1 MKVAIMQPYFLP
13 YIGYFQLIS
22 AVDRFVIYDNIKYT
36 KKGWINRNRML
47 QNSQDKGFSLS
58 LAKASDGLDI
68 IDRRLAENF
77 NRQKLL
83 NQIRGAYGKAPY
95 FNDVWP
101 LIEKIVFFENNN
113 LFRYIQYSILEICKY
128 LMLDTE
134 IIVSSDID
142 VDHDLKGEKR
152 VISICK
158 KMEASIYINPI
169 GGKDIY
175 SNDIFTE
182 QELELQFVQSQFY
195 EYPQFQGA
203 FVPWLSILDIIMF
216 NSLEKCRCLIKKYDF
231 VSQ

>member
-1 MKVAIMQPYFLP
+1 MKLAIMQPYFLP

-47 QNSQDKGFSLS
+47 QNNQDKVFSLS
-58 LAKASDGLDI
+58 LAKASDQLDI
-68 IDRRLAENF
+68 VDRRLSTNF

-83 NQIRGAYGKAPY
+83 NQIRGAYSKAPY

-101 LIEKIVFFENNN
+101 LIEKIVFFEDNN
-113 LFRYIQYSILEICKY
+113 LFIYIQYSISEICKY
-128 LMLDTE
+128 LELDTE
-134 IIVSSDID
+134 ILVSSDVD
-142 VDHDLKGEKR
+142 VDHDLQGEER

-169 GGKDIY
+169 GGKNIY

-182 QELELQFVQSQFY
+182 QELELKFLQSQFY
-195 EYPQFQGA
+195 EYQQFQGE

-216 NSLEKCRCLIKKYDF
+216 NSLEKCRCLIKKYDLMGG
-231 VSQ
+231 

>member
-1 MKVAIMQPYFLP
+1 MKLAIMQPYFLP

-47 QNSQDKGFSLS
+47 QNSQDKVFSLS
-58 LAKASDGLDI
+58 LAKASDRLDI
-68 IDRRLAENF
+68 VDRRLAINF

-83 NQIRGAYGKAPY
+83 NQIRGSYSKAPY

-101 LIEKIVFFENNN
+101 LIEKIVFFEDDN
-113 LFRYIQYSILEICKY
+113 LFRYVQYSISEICKY
-128 LMLDTE
+128 LELDTE
-134 IIVSSDID
+134 ILVSSDID
-142 VDHDLKGEKR
+142 VDHDLQGEER

-169 GGKDIY
+169 GGKNMY

-182 QELELQFVQSQFY
+182 QELELQFLQSQLY

-216 NSLEKCRCLIKKYDF
+216 NNKEKVRQYLTGYEL
-231 VSQ
+231 V